1 MPTHAPNAPTDR
13 RLLGAP
19 EGLCLAFANTRFWRG
34 QPIPTETLLAP
45 RDLLHWCATDGLADP
60 ATVAEAVKLMKAENI
75 SALIVK
81 DVCRTEGNTLA
92 GVLSERDVVHALLER
107 GGSLL
112 SMPVSQLMT
121 RQPVTCAPSDSVQ
134 QALQLMDKHHI
145 RHLPVLEDGHLV
157 GVVSARDFTRLHL
170 QELEGTVASV
180 AEPPPATTSYA
191 H

>member
-1 MPTHAPNAPTDR
+1 MKVEHILRTKESRVVAVRTS
-13 RLLGAP
+13 
-19 EGLCLAFANTRFWRG
+19 
-34 QPIPTETLLAP
+34 
-45 RDLLHWCATDGLADP
+45 

-75 SALIVK
+75 SALVVK

-121 RQPVTCAPSDSVQ
+121 RQPVTCAPSDSVH

>member
-1 MPTHAPNAPTDR
+1 MKVEHILRTKESRVVAVRTS
-13 RLLGAP
+13 
-19 EGLCLAFANTRFWRG
+19 
-34 QPIPTETLLAP
+34 
-45 RDLLHWCATDGLADP
+45 

-121 RQPVTCAPSDSVQ
+121 RQPVTCTPSDSIQ
-134 QALQLMDKHHI
+134 QALQLMEKHHI

-170 QELEGTVASV
+170 QELEGTVAPV

>member
-1 MPTHAPNAPTDR
+1 MKVEHILRTKESRVVAVRTS
-13 RLLGAP
+13 
-19 EGLCLAFANTRFWRG
+19 
-34 QPIPTETLLAP
+34 
-45 RDLLHWCATDGLADP
+45 

-121 RQPVTCAPSDSVQ
+121 RQPVTCTPSDSVQ

-170 QELEGTVASV
+170 QELDGTVASV
-180 AEPPPATTSYA
+180 AEPPPATTGYA

>member
-1 MPTHAPNAPTDR
+1 MKVEHILRTKESRVVAVRTS
-13 RLLGAP
+13 
-19 EGLCLAFANTRFWRG
+19 
-34 QPIPTETLLAP
+34 
-45 RDLLHWCATDGLADP
+45 

-121 RQPVTCAPSDSVQ
+121 RQPVTCTPSDSVQ

-180 AEPPPATTSYA
+180 AEPPPATTGYA

>member
-1 MPTHAPNAPTDR
+1 MKVEHILRTKESRVVAVRTS
-13 RLLGAP
+13 
-19 EGLCLAFANTRFWRG
+19 
-34 QPIPTETLLAP
+34 
-45 RDLLHWCATDGLADP
+45 

-121 RQPVTCAPSDSVQ
+121 RQPVTCTPSDSVQ

-180 AEPPPATTSYA
+180 AEPPPAPTSYA

>member
-1 MPTHAPNAPTDR
+1 MKVEHILRTKESRVVAVRTS
-13 RLLGAP
+13 
-19 EGLCLAFANTRFWRG
+19 
-34 QPIPTETLLAP
+34 
-45 RDLLHWCATDGLADP
+45 

-121 RQPVTCAPSDSVQ
+121 RQPVTCTPSDSVQ

-180 AEPPPATTSYA
+180 AEPPPATTFA